1 MLLCNDK
8 SKLIHTLENFVVAE
22 THSNNSQPALH
33 EMHDVPDEG
42 AMDLVA
48 SNEVDGSHVSRKIAV
63 VDRMVIVQK
72 LTKKKATMATVKDL
86 SECLH

>member
-8 SKLIHTLENFVVAE
+8 SKLIHALEKLVVAE
-22 THSNNSQPALH
+22 THSDNSQPASH
-33 EMHDVPDEG
+33 KMHDVPDER

-63 VDRMVIVQK
+63 VDGMVIVQK
-72 LTKKKATMATVKDL
+72 LTKKKESNYGN
-86 SECLH
+86 SEGSR